1 MKTMTKTEST
11 STDEMTIPF
20 GENGALLREKRVD
33 RQNLIV
39 PLGVGGAATLI
50 LVIGWL
56 TTPAFLTTYNLLQV
70 VRSGALIGI
79 AALGTTF
86 ITLSGSYFSLS
97 VQQTAMFCAISF
109 AGILSWGWGLP
120 AALFLTLL
128 LALALGLIQGWL
140 VSIGANPIIS
150 TLGAGAVIYG
160 IAAVATN
167 NKVVRTGTD
176 IAEWIGR
183 GRPLGIP
190 NQTYALVILAI
201 VAAIVLKKTRFGR
214 LIMLVGS
221 SHDAARASGLSV
233 GLATIAAFSIASV
246 AAGISGIFVAAQ
258 ISQGRVDQFSTFT
271 MDVIAAV
278 LVAGTSLQGGEG
290 SALRTTMGT
299 IFIALLSNL
308 LLLSGQPYGVR
319 IFVLGMFVILGVS
332 AFHLLRQRTL

>member
-1 MKTMTKTEST
+1 MKNMNETEAST
-11 STDEMTIPF
+11 TDEAAVLLAPTGTIS
-20 GENGALLREKRVD
+20 EEKRVD
-33 RQNLIV
+33 RRNLIV
-39 PLGVGGAATLI
+39 PLGVGSAAALI

-56 TTPAFLTTYNLLQV
+56 TTPAFLTTYNLFQV

-86 ITLSGSYFSLS
+86 ITLSGNFFSLS

-120 AALFLTLL
+120 AALLLTLI
-128 LALALGLIQGWL
+128 LALVLGLIQGWL
-140 VSIGANPIIS
+140 VAIGANPIIS
-150 TLGAGAVIYG
+150 TLGSGVVIYG
-160 IAAVATN
+160 IAAVATDN
-167 NKVVRTGTD
+167 RVVRTGTD

-183 GRPLGIP
+183 GRPFGIP
-190 NQTYALVILAI
+190 NQTYALIILTI
-201 VAAIVLKKTRFGR
+201 IAAIVLKRTRFGR
-214 LIMLVGS
+214 LLMLVGS
-221 SHDAARASGLSV
+221 GRDAARASGLSV

-246 AAGISGIFVAAQ
+246 AAGICGIFVAAQ
-258 ISQGRVDQFSTFT
+258 ISQGRVDQFPTFT

-308 LLLSGQPYGVR
+308 MLLSGQPYGVR
-319 IFVLGMFVILGVS
+319 IFVLGLFVILGVS
-332 AFHLLRQRTL
+332 AFHLLRQRAT